1 MSTAIAHKVK
11 PKKSKTKRSRSSTFV
26 AARTVKKKN
35 QKKGKGLFIAKK
47 NKQNKKQEEKKK
59 VVSKE
64 QFYGE
69 FKVIKTPS
77 KPSEDKN
84 FQKTLKHVENT
95 KNIQKV
101 HPKSSDKL
109 TEVKEASILPKAEQD
124 KKNTQE
130 VHLSRMDDTSK
141 EVKKKKF
148 TPQTFKNLLKDSLKE
163 LKESLPTDKEG
174 VKEFKDES
182 PLNDIKKNVS
192 KNVSTEKD
200 NIAKPLVKDAKGE
213 QLPKSNVA
221 TETAKPLI
229 KEKTGKQPIPINK
242 KASVPKAKHKTEI
255 SMEKE
260 SQSIDNYME
269 ENTVTDTQL
278 AKSNEPKF
286 LEALDS
292 KAEAQTEAK
301 KAPKTYRNI
310 ENKTLG
316 AARNKAGID
325 GKKGLHGMFES
336 KLGNFGSV
344 EKKQKTTEKTD
355 ISEQQKVNIL
365 FEEKY
370 KATKSEVVKK
380 LDGIST
386 KVDGYFED
394 GREVDIAKKL
404 FEFRVEKKL
413 DDVYGYTG
421 GFREYIGISDFS
433 KEVAEVFE
441 TEKTIFIKILDII
454 FDRIAVIISDG
465 LNAAMTIIENGKK
478 ENKKLY
484 DGLSKKQKELAKDAF
499 EDFTDRYAD
508 LEDTVASKEEELAS
522 NLAEKYKEN
531 VDSLKETFDTIK
543 EKVSA
548 TWIASAFNFI
558 NGVIETIKKLRQLVS
573 DLLAEIK
580 AFLPIIMDD
589 PIGFAANLF
598 KGIGQG
604 IDAFKANI
612 QKHLFGG
619 FIQWLTG
626 AMGPIGITIPKDIF
640 SLKGIFNLVMQVL
653 GLSWDYM
660 RKKAV
665 KLLGEPVVKA
675 MEFGLEMFKIIKDK
689 GIDGIWEYIKDK
701 FADLKEA
708 VIEAIKEMLI
718 TQVLE
723 AGVKWMIS
731 LLIPG
736 AGFIKAIMAIKDIIV
751 FFVESALMLI
761 PALIESIRAMASGSV
776 AGVAKAIEKGL
787 GLLVPLVINLFAKLI
802 GLGGL
807 AKKVQ
812 KIIKRIRKRIDK
824 AINKLIKKAKKAFK
838 GLVKK
843 GKAKVKGAVS
853 KLIGWLKFKKVFKS
867 KDGGSHKLF
876 IKKKGKKK
884 VFYVASDPTP
894 VEKFL
899 IKKKSSEEDINQKNE
914 IEKALSYYQK
924 SVIKD
929 ENDVIKKE
937 ETYKEETE
945 KKEKRAKRNTYDKAT
960 EKLWGTML
968 NFANKLSELNFGNEN
983 NETVRTKIIKKQS
996 NKRAEKVTAWP
1007 LTYLPGE
1014 FIGSKPNEDP
1024 EGWLG
1029 YAQKSTSKWVRGHLL
1044 SMHLHGPGLRWNLT
1058 PITQSANTRMA
1069 SLESKMKKKIKNKK
1083 NQTKQYYYITEVTY
1097 DNTRKDNSVNIPIN
1111 INIVAGELER
1121 NGETNEFLKGPEIET
1136 LPITMNSLPNLGGIP
1151 ILNDMGSPTLK
1162 GLIRD
1167 DGYARDIVACKN
1179 KFVETSGEFKTL
1191 LDLHRKMIKFYK
1203 NELTPISGIY
1213 PIKRKNAEG
1222 WSSSIQAII
1231 NDSVIVSKKLKIR

>member
-1 MSTAIAHKVK
+1 MRNAARKIRR
-11 PKKSKTKRSRSSTFV
+11 KKSKSKKSRSGSFV
-26 AARTVKKKN
+26 TAKTIVKKK
-35 QKKGKGLFIAKK
+35 QIQPTKKNKGLFIAKK
-47 NKQNKKQEEKKK
+47 EKPKKK
-59 VVSKE
+59 EKVKKPVTQE

-77 KPSEDKN
+77 KPSEDKA
-84 FQKTLKHVENT
+84 FQQTLKHIENT

-101 HPKSSDKL
+101 HPKPSDKL

-124 KKNTQE
+124 KKNAQE
-130 VHLSRMDDTSK
+130 IHLSRMEDTSK
-141 EVKKKKF
+141 KVKQKKF

-163 LKESLPTDKEG
+163 LKESLPTDKDG
-174 VKEFKDES
+174 VKKFKDEA

-200 NIAKPLVKDAKGE
+200 NIAKPLAKDAKGE

-221 TETAKPLI
+221 TETAKPLT
-229 KEKTGKQPIPINK
+229 KEKTGKQPKPINQ

-260 SQSIDNYME
+260 SQSINNYME
-269 ENTVTDTQL
+269 ENAVTDAQL

-292 KAEAQTEAK
+292 KTEAQTEAK

-310 ENKTLG
+310 ENKTLV
-316 AARNKAGID
+316 AARNKAGIH
-325 GKKGLHGMFES
+325 GNKELHGMFAA
-336 KLGNFGSV
+336 KLGSFGSV
-344 EKKQKTTEKTD
+344 EKKQGTTEKKD
-355 ISEQQKVNIL
+355 ISEQQRVNLL
-365 FEEKY
+365 FEKKY
-370 KATKSEVVKK
+370 NTTKKEVVEK
-380 LDGIST
+380 LDKITT
-386 KVDGYFED
+386 KVDEFFKD
-394 GREVDIAKKL
+394 GKEVDKAKKL
-404 FEFRVEKKL
+404 FEYRVEKKL

-441 TEKTIFIKILDII
+441 TEKAIFIKILDKI
-454 FDRIAVIISDG
+454 FDKIAVIISDG

-484 DGLSKKQKELAKDAF
+484 DGLSKKEKELAKDAF
-499 EDFTDRYAD
+499 EDFTDRYTD
-508 LEDTVASKEEELAS
+508 LEDTVASKEEQLAS

-531 VDSLKETFDTIK
+531 VDSLQESFDAIK

-573 DLLAEIK
+573 DLLVEIK

-612 QKHLFGG
+612 QQHLFGG

-626 AMGPIGITIPKDIF
+626 AMGPMGITIPKDIF

-701 FADLKEA
+701 FADLKET

-723 AGVKWMIS
+723 AGIKWMIG

-824 AINKLIKKAKKAFK
+824 AINKLIKKARKAFK

-843 GKAKVKGAVS
+843 GKAKVKGAIS
-853 KLIGWLKFKKVFKS
+853 KLIGWLKFKKTFKS

-899 IKKKSSEEDINQKNE
+899 IKK
-914 IEKALSYYQK
+914 
-924 SVIKD
+924 
-929 ENDVIKKE
+929 
-937 ETYKEETE
+937 E
-945 KKEKRAKRNTYDKAT
+945 KKEKDTKIKLNISEALNYHKKDIYRDKKDIIKKEDIYRNADASTKRKKRYEYDKAT
-960 EKLWGTML
+960 KKLRKTMQI
-968 NFANKLSELNFGNEN
+968 FANMLSELHFGNEN
-983 NETVRTKIIKKQS
+983 DVTIRTKITHKEIDG
-996 NKRAEKVTAWP
+996 RAKNVKAWP
-1007 LTYLPGE
+1007 LTYLPGKH
-1014 FIGSKPNEDP
+1014 IGSKPKDKPKGWED
-1024 EGWLG
+1024 
-1029 YAQKSTSKWVRGHLL
+1029 YAQDATDQWVRGHLL
-1044 SMHLHGPGLRWNLT
+1044 SEQLHGPGVKWNLT
-1058 PITQSANTRMA
+1058 PISQSVNSQMEGIERV
-1069 SLESKMKKKIKNKK
+1069 MKVKIKEQGKY
-1083 NQTKQYYYITEVTY
+1083 YYYITDVTY
-1097 DNTRKDNSVNIPIN
+1097 DNGRTGKDKDIPTRITISSGELKRKEGTTDKFTPKEKSPAIPIS
-1111 INIVAGELER
+1111 VG
-1121 NGETNEFLKGPEIET
+1121 
-1136 LPITMNSLPNLGGIP
+1136 LPNLGGP
-1151 ILNDMGSPTLK
+1151 PNLNVVGRTT
-1162 GLIRD
+1162 LIRK
-1167 DGYARDIVACKN
+1167 GITSRLAIDIVRCRDNYIETHGGFTDLTDLMN
-1179 KFVETSGEFKTL
+1179 KMNDYYGEK
-1191 LDLHRKMIKFYK
+1191 
-1203 NELTPISGIY
+1203 LT
-1213 PIKRKNAEG
+1213 
-1222 WSSSIQAII
+1222 
-1231 NDSVIVSKKLKIR
+1231 SKKDKNTERALKKITSNQENDLRKLIVIDRKISIK